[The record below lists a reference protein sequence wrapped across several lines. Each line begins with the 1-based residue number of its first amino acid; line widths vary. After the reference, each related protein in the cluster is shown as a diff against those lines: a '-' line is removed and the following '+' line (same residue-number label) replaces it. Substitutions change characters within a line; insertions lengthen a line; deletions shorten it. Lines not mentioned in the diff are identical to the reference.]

1 MHFKRILLC
10 FTLCFPAPLL
20 LEAQDFAVSLGD
32 IQDEYD
38 LAGGAVVLFCEDSL
52 LLSEPFGSAHFEAGI
67 AVTDQTKF
75 RIASISK
82 TITAIAF
89 MQLVDAGLCSLDD
102 DISVLL
108 GYTVRNPNHP
118 DTPITPHM
126 LLSHTSTIIDGGNY
140 DSFLSQTY
148 TALNVP
154 SLEELVSPAGTAYS
168 DALFN
173 NTSPGTYFN
182 YSNLNF
188 GLLGTVIEAVS
199 NERFD
204 VYCTQ
209 HILDPLG
216 IDASFRIAD
225 LDNLQQLAALYR
237 KQNGQWVIQAD
248 DFQDGFP
255 NESYLENYLPG
266 TNALRFAPQGGLRIS
281 AVDLATVF
289 RLFLNEGTLN
299 GIAVLSPESSALM
312 MSDSWTY
319 NGNNGNHYYGLFRSW
334 GLGMHRLT
342 NTVNQDVVLTGSD
355 FMIGHPGEAYGLVS
369 DAYIDPERKV
379 GLVFIT
385 NGCGDGYATLPGS
398 AFYSVEREV
407 FDLADNALTGSGCEA
422 LSLYEDVLNKSSFST
437 YPVPA
442 DQLLQITFQ
451 HAGFHLLNIYDVYGK
466 CVWEERVSVDPWK
479 FNCGHLPAGVYAVVV
494 DGIHRRIIIE
504 R

>member
-1 MHFKRILLC
+1 MRIVSVFVIC
-10 FTLCFPAPLL
+10 FFLIGSLATR
-20 LEAQDFAVSLGD
+20 AQDLSISLGN

-67 AVTDQTKF
+67 VVTDQTKF

-118 DTPITPHM
+118 DTPITPRM

-154 SLEELVSPAGTAYS
+154 SLEELVSPTGIAYS
-168 DALFN
+168 NAIFN
-173 NTSPGTYFN
+173 DTSPGTYFN

-188 GLLGTVIEAVS
+188 GILGTIIEAVS
-199 NERFD
+199 SERFD
-204 VYCTQ
+204 VYCSQ
-209 HILDPLG
+209 HIIDPLG

-248 DFQDGFP
+248 DFQDGIP
-255 NESYLENYLPG
+255 DEAYLANYLPG

-281 AVDLATVF
+281 ALDLATVF

-299 GIAVLSPESSALM
+299 GSAILSPESSALM
-312 MSDSWTY
+312 MGDSWTY
-319 NGNNGNHYYGLFRSW
+319 NGNNGNNYFGLFRSW

-342 NTVNQDVVLTGSD
+342 NTVNQDVVLSGSD
-355 FMIGHPGEAYGLVS
+355 IMIGHPGEAYGLVS
-369 DAYIDPERKV
+369 NAYIDPLRKV
-379 GLVFIT
+379 GMIFIT

-398 AFYSVEREV
+398 AFYSVEKEV
-407 FDLADNALTGSGCEA
+407 FDLIDNVLIGTGCDA
-422 LSLYEDVLNKSSFST
+422 LSFTADVFKEASFSI

-442 DQLLQITFQ
+442 DQHLQITFPR
-451 HAGFHLLNIYDVYGK
+451 AGFHLLTICDIHGK
-466 CVWEERVSVDPWK
+466 CVWEERVLVDQWE
-479 FNCGHLPAGVYAVVV
+479 FNCAHLPPGVYAVVV
-494 DGIHRRIIIE
+494 DGVHRRVIIE